1 MLWEADIS
9 RGFVGRCWWFF
20 IKKKPHRYNFFFFL
34 LLFPFFFVYCYAP
47 ITVPGLVGY
56 DTNDR
61 LNNPSYKEPISKR
74 SSFFISLFS
83 PSVSHTQSFF
93 IFFSYSLHS
102 SQRFFFLFVFYPVPF
117 LSVASQPANQKL
129 VIWESQSSPTCTR
142 HSEVLTMC
150 RDI

>member
-1 MLWEADIS
+1 LLCS
-9 RGFVGRCWWFF
+9 
-20 IKKKPHRYNFFFFL
+20 YN
-34 LLFPFFFVYCYAP
+34 C
-47 ITVPGLVGY
+47 GLVGY

-117 LSVASQPANQKL
+117 LSVASQPANQQL
-129 VIWESQSSPTCTR
+129 VI
-142 HSEVLTMC
+142 
-150 RDI
+150 

>member
-1 MLWEADIS
+1 MLGEVKEGGKRNELIKRCCERQTSVEVSLVVADGFSS
-9 RGFVGRCWWFF
+9 RRNLIATASFF
-20 IKKKPHRYNFFFFL
+20 PASSSSFSFFCL
-34 LLFPFFFVYCYAP
+34 LLCSYNC
-47 ITVPGLVGY
+47 GLVGY

-102 SQRFFFLFVFYPVPF
+102 SQRFFFFFFFLFSTPSHFYP
-117 LSVASQPANQKL
+117 
-129 VIWESQSSPTCTR
+129 
-142 HSEVLTMC
+142 
-150 RDI
+150 